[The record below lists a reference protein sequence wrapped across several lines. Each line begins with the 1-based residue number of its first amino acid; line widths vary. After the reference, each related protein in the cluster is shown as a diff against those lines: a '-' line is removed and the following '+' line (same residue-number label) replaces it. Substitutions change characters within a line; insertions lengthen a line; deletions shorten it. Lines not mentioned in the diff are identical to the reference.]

1 MLGSMKIGGTRQA
14 NAAGAKRAGPA
25 SSSSGGFFADGAEA
39 LRGVAGLG
47 SMPSLAAVDALLA
60 LQETPVTGDALSGK
74 RRAVIRGEQ
83 MLDILD
89 DIKVALLSGQ
99 VSQGKLNRLVQVLD
113 AQKGRLVEPKLA
125 DLLGQIELRAYV
137 ELAKFGT
144 FPKI

>member
-1 MLGSMKIGGTRQA
+1 MKIGATKQTA
-14 NAAGAKRAGPA
+14 AAGVKRAGA
-25 SSSSGGFFADGAEA
+25 SASSSGGFFAGGAEA
-39 LRGVAGLG
+39 SRGAAGLG

-60 LQETPVTGDALSGK
+60 LQETPANGDALSGGA
-74 RRAVIRGEQ
+74 RRAVVRGEQ

-99 VSQGKLNRLVQVLD
+99 MSQGKLDQLVRVLE
-113 AQKGRLVEPKLA
+113 AQKGCLVEPKLA
-125 DLLGQIELRAYV
+125 EVLAQIELRAYV